1 LGGRLP
7 VMIPFPEDWRE
18 RFEGGEILFED
29 ISLVIVASDMDE
41 ARALAKEVKARFE
54 IVRDSLGEVEE
65 LRREIADFIRVGREA
80 DALLG
85 LLFLAARAKLHP
97 TLYAWVLPLYASG
110 SGGQMGAMAVLS
122 STPKGEDAV
131 RALSHEAL
139 QRIRAM
145 GSANPK
151 A

>member
-1 LGGRLP
+1 
-7 VMIPFPEDWRE
+7 MIPFPEDWRE

-41 ARALAKEVKARFE
+41 AKALAKEVKARFE